1 MTTQDNTPSM
11 RSPKNKFRATINYS
25 KALPALGSC
34 ETYGAMTMEQMRA
47 IVINHYATRRSN
59 HPDITARVV
68 VMENKVT
75 YPSFDWQQVAVW
87 ELGRKGGAREG
98 AGRPSEAL
106 TPASFR
112 LPADVLDK
120 IARVADDEGISK
132 GKALAK
138 MVRAFTP
145 DGKA

>member
-1 MTTQDNTPSM
+1 M
-11 RSPKNKFRATINYS
+11 RSPRNKFRVEINYDR
-25 KALPALGSC
+25 ALDTVGSV
-34 ETYGAMTMEQMRA
+34 EAFGAMTMEQVRA

-68 VMENKVT
+68 VMENKAT

-120 IARVADDEGISK
+120 ITRVADAEGISK